1 MNFRIVLKKRLESIN
16 VDWIESNE
24 FSIIAEK
31 FGHREIQE
39 ILLTSNDLINATKK
53 YRRANDQDDP
63 RELKRSYI
71 SEIKDKEFKSFFLT
85 KIMSL

>member
-39 ILLTSNDLINATKK
+39 ILLI
-53 YRRANDQDDP
+53 
-63 RELKRSYI
+63 YI
-71 SEIKDKEFKSFFLT
+71 KNNSSI
-85 KIMSL
+85 ISLFHEK